1 MQTNL
6 NLNIM
11 STLNYL
17 SKTFLTLKSIRA
29 KRNNPPPP
37 TNELVH
43 PRFGMTETDKKEVK
57 KDPNSLL
64 FLMYSK
70 ENETLFI

>member
-1 MQTNL
+1 
-6 NLNIM
+6 M

-17 SKTFLTLKSIRA
+17 AKTFTTLKNIRA
-29 KRNNPPPP
+29 KRNPPPK
-37 TNELVH
+37 NELTH
-43 PRFGMTETDKKEVK
+43 PRFGITETDNKTEKKNP
-57 KDPNSLL
+57 DSLL

>member
-1 MQTNL
+1 
-6 NLNIM
+6 M

-17 SKTFLTLKSIRA
+17 SKTFLTLKSLRA

-43 PRFGMTETDKKEVK
+43 PRFGITETDKKEVK
-57 KDPNSLL
+57 KEADSLL

>member
-1 MQTNL
+1 
-6 NLNIM
+6 M

-17 SKTFLTLKSIRA
+17 TKAFSTLKRIRT
-29 KRNNPPPP
+29 KKNNPPPK
-37 TNELVH
+37 NELIH
-43 PRFGMTETDKKEVK
+43 PRFGISETDTKTEKKNP
-57 KDPNSLL
+57 DSLL

>member
-1 MQTNL
+1 
-6 NLNIM
+6 M

-17 SKTFLTLKSIRA
+17 SKAYLTLKSIRA
-29 KRNNPPPP
+29 KRNIPPPP
-37 TNELVH
+37 NELIH
-43 PRFGMTETDKKEVK
+43 PRFGITETDKKAEK
-57 KDPNSLL
+57 QEPNSLL

>member
-1 MQTNL
+1 
-6 NLNIM
+6 M

-17 SKTFLTLKSIRA
+17 AEKISKLKNRRT
-29 KRNNPPPP
+29 KNNNPPPP
-37 TNELVH
+37 TNELAH
-43 PRFGMTETDKKEVK
+43 PRFGITEADKNAEK
-57 KDPNSLL
+57 KAPNSLM

>member
-1 MQTNL
+1 
-6 NLNIM
+6 M

-17 SKTFLTLKSIRA
+17 VKTFTKLKNIKT
-29 KRNNPPPP
+29 KRNPPPK
-37 TNELVH
+37 NELVH
-43 PRFGMTETDKKEVK
+43 PRFGIDEADNKREKKNP
-57 KDPNSLL
+57 DSLL

>member
-1 MQTNL
+1 
-6 NLNIM
+6 M

-17 SKTFLTLKSIRA
+17 AEKISNLKNRRA
-29 KRNNPPPP
+29 KRNNPPP
-37 TNELVH
+37 TNELAH
-43 PRFGMTETDKKEVK
+43 PRFGMTETDKNAK
-57 KDPNSLL
+57 KAPISLL